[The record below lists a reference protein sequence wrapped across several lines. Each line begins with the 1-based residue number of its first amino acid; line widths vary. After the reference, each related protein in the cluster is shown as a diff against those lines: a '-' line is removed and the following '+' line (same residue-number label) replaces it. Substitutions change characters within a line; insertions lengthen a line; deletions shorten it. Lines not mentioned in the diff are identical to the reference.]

1 MAATTFFLVL
11 AAGSLGSAA
20 GAGGGSRGC
29 AGSSSILAFAFSR
42 NRSLAVAL
50 KAATK
55 VLSVELMVTPSVPEG
70 SLSLGLDSLLI
81 C

>member
-11 AAGSLGSAA
+11 AACSLGSAA

-29 AGSSSILAFAFSR
+29 AWSSSSILAFAFSR

-70 SLSLGLDSLLI
+70 SLSLGLDSLLV
-81 C
+81 